1 MQQDRAAA
9 GDATQLNTL
18 TLTGMLAGSLGGL
31 WDAMWDLILGFVRD
45 HLELAGVVVFALGF
59 AESIAFVSLFVPST
73 ILFLGIGGVHAA
85 AGGQY
90 WQLWLAGSAGAAL
103 GDCVSYAFG
112 RVFKHDVH
120 RVWPISKYPELLPKG
135 RALFERWGVWS
146 ILAGKF
152 IGGLRPFIPVVA
164 GMMDMPWGL
173 FLIGSVLSSL
183 AWAGIFLAPGYG
195 LKLLP

>member
-1 MQQDRAAA
+1 MSTLVLGALALDSDTLTLKAL
-9 GDATQLNTL
+9 GDAT
-18 TLTGMLAGSLGGL
+18 LGL
-31 WDAMWDLILGFVRD
+31 VRD

-90 WQLWLAGSAGAAL
+90 WHLWLAGSAGAAI

-112 RVFKHDVH
+112 RVFKHDAH
-120 RVWPISKYPELLPKG
+120 RIWPISRYPELLPKG
-135 RALFERWGVWS
+135 RAMFERWGVWS

-173 FLIGSVLSSL
+173 FLLGSVLSSL

-195 LKLLP
+195 LKLLPF